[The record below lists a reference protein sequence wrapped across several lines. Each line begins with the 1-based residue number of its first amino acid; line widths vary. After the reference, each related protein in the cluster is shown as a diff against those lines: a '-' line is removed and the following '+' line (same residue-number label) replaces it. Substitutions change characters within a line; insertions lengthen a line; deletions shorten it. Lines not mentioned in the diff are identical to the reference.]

1 MLVVLGYVL
10 VVLGYVSVI
19 FRLCPLIYINEYG
32 SITFRSEIVVFML
45 FLRSVSVFRL
55 RSANNLVILWR
66 CSGRNPGNIRKR

>member
-1 MLVVLGYVL
+1 MLYV
-10 VVLGYVSVI
+10 GC
-19 FRLCPLIYINEYG
+19 FRLYVGYPLVICRLRPLIYINEYG